1 MKKSC
6 FIMLVALM
14 AFAGLAQAMDA
25 DELIAKNIEATGGR
39 ELIESVQSARIV
51 GKFMTQGMEF
61 PFSMTQKRP
70 NFLRIEAEAMG
81 MTIVQ
86 AFDGTAGWSINPMMG
101 STDPQPMGDFE
112 NKSFEMQAD
121 MDGGLMDYAKKGY
134 TVEYLGEEDV
144 EGTPCYKLRMDTKKD
159 IVIDFFF
166 DKEFFL
172 IVKQANTM
180 TMDEQVIESDTYMSD
195 YQEVNGMIIP
205 FSVETRMGDM
215 VANQIVFETVEQNVE
230 VDESIFVMPEKVA
243 PAAPGAT
250 EIK

>member
-6 FIMLVALM
+6 FVMLAAAVALM
-14 AFAGLAQAMDA
+14 VAAGPIQAMDA
-25 DELIAKNIEATGGR
+25 DELIAKNIEATGGK
-39 ELIESVQSARIV
+39 EKIESIQSAKII

-70 NFLRIEAEAMG
+70 NLLRIEAEAMG

-121 MDGGLMDYAKKGY
+121 MDGGLMNYADKGY

-144 EGTPCYKLRMDTKKD
+144 EGTPCLQAAHGHQEGHRHRLLLRQGVLPDR
-159 IVIDFFF
+159 
-166 DKEFFL
+166 
-172 IVKQANTM
+172 QAGKHH
-180 TMDEQVIESDTYMSD
+180 DH
-195 YQEVNGMIIP
+195 G
-205 FSVETRMGDM
+205 
-215 VANQIVFETVEQNVE
+215 
-230 VDESIFVMPEKVA
+230 
-243 PAAPGAT
+243 
-250 EIK
+250 